1 MRRQTMIAVAIA
13 VVLGLFA
20 VYLTNS
26 YLSAKDSSQEQGELV
41 RVAVAA
47 VPLNYGMEVTPDTVR
62 FAAMP
67 RNSLPP
73 GSFTSARQLFGK
85 GEKRVA
91 LMPITVNEPILPGKI
106 SGAGQN
112 ASIAALLPPGMR
124 AASVR
129 INDVSGVA
137 GFVQPNDSVDVLV
150 TREVQVGNG
159 PASRKQQITDVLL
172 QDARVLALDQNAKNA
187 DGKPTVAKSA
197 TLQVDPLGAQ
207 KLALAQEVGSLS
219 LVLRK
224 PGEQGDMPFVQTV
237 SLSDLRSGVYGSI
250 SRPATAT
257 GTLAAASAIST
268 RPVRTAQRTAVRPS
282 RPAVPVRRTTNVQ
295 VVRGTTNNIYDVGQ

>member
-1 MRRQTMIAVAIA
+1 MRRQTMIALAIA

-26 YLSAKDSSQEQGELV
+26 YLSAKDSNQQQGELV

-47 VPLNYGMEVTPDTVR
+47 APLNYGMEVTPETVR

-73 GSFTSARQLFGK
+73 GSFTSPEQLFGK

-150 TREVQVGNG
+150 TREVQIGNG

-172 QDARVLALDQNAKNA
+172 QDAKVLALDQNAKNA

-197 TLQVDPLGAQ
+197 TLQVDPIGAQ

-224 PGEQGDMPFVQTV
+224 PGEQGDTPFVQTV
-237 SLSDLRSGVYGSI
+237 SLNDLRSGVYGPV
-250 SRPATAT
+250 SRPVLT
-257 GTLAAASAIST
+257 GASARASMA
-268 RPVRTAQRTAVRPS
+268 RPQPVRAVQRAAIRPS
-282 RPAVPVRRTTNVQ
+282 RPAAPAIRTTNVE
-295 VVRGTTNNIYDVGQ
+295 VVRGTTNNSYDVGQ